1 MDMYVDATSSDNL
14 TFAGDHLGSRSYYYG
29 DVGLHIGITS
39 FAQGGNASVPNCN
52 IGLHNS
58 PVIENQRVGDDRI
71 NRALSAGT
79 LRLTH
84 AVADDFP
91 ASELHLLAIDREVL
105 LHLDDE
111 VGVREA
117 HLVADRWA
125 KHLGIGGPA
134 HFVGHARLLSDPGNE
149 SWRGQLRQCSHDRLV
164 EAIN

>member
-1 MDMYVDATSSDNL
+1 MDMHVDTTSSDNL
-14 TFAGDHLGSRSYYYG
+14 TFAGDHLGSRSDYYCAFW
-29 DVGLHIGITS
+29 LHIGIAS
-39 FAQGGNASVPNCN
+39 FAQGGNTSVPNCN
-52 IGLHNS
+52 IGFHNS

-111 VGVREA
+111 VGIREA
-117 HLVADRWA
+117 HFVPGRWA
-125 KHLGIGGPA
+125 NHLCIGATPHA
-134 HFVGHARLLSDPGNE
+134 VGHPRFSP
-149 SWRGQLRQCSHDRLV
+149 
-164 EAIN
+164 